1 MLGKGAGLRALLSF
15 SSCEERSQGFAD
27 DGLFIGELA
36 VFDLLSK
43 KPLKILSES
52 DVHNGKSCQP
62 LEIRMALL
70 S

>member
-1 MLGKGAGLRALLSF
+1 MLGKGAGLRALLGF
-15 SSCEERSQGFAD
+15 SYEERSQGFAN

-43 KPLKILSES
+43 EPLKILSES
-52 DVHNGKSCQP
+52 DVHDGKSCQP
-62 LEIRMALL
+62 LEVRMALL